1 MRPRQHSLLLAGML
15 ALTVAPAFAERADRN
30 QPVNI
35 EADKATVDERKK
47 IHIFE
52 GKVVLT
58 QGTLEIRGDRLTV
71 TQDGEGFQKGVAT
84 SNNGLAKF
92 KQRRDGSGEYVN
104 GEAQRIEYDGRTQKT
119 YLYNRAHVLSG
130 KDEVR
135 GQFIEYDGYTGQY
148 VVTNSGSP
156 EANTGGGRVRAV
168 IQPKTAAEPPPSDKP
183 PSAPAA
189 DQAGNP
195 PESN

>member
-1 MRPRQHSLLLAGML
+1 MRPRQHSLIIAGLLAL
-15 ALTVAPAFAERADRN
+15 SLTPAMAERADRT

-35 EADKATVDERKK
+35 EANKATVDERKK

-52 GKVVLT
+52 GNVVLT

-71 TQDGEGFQKGVAT
+71 TQDGDGFQKGVAT
-84 SNNGLAKF
+84 SASGLASF

-104 GEAQRIEYDGRTQKT
+104 GQAERIEYDGRSQRT

-156 EANTGGGRVRAV
+156 QANGGSGRVRAV
-168 IQPKTAAEPPPSDKP
+168 IQPKNTPAPADPDT
-183 PSAPAA
+183 SAPAA
-189 DQAGNP
+189 
-195 PESN
+195 ESSGTSTAPN

>member
-1 MRPRQHSLLLAGML
+1 MRPRLHSLLLAGML
-15 ALTVAPAFAERADRN
+15 GLSLAPAFAERADRN

-35 EADKATVDERKK
+35 EANKATVDERKK
-47 IHIFE
+47 IHIFD
-52 GKVVLT
+52 GNVVLT
-58 QGTLEIRGDRLTV
+58 QGTLEIRGDQLTV
-71 TQDGEGFQKGVAT
+71 TQDGDGFQKGVAT
-84 SNNGLAKF
+84 SATGLASF
-92 KQRRDGSGEYVN
+92 KQRRDGSGEYVT
-104 GEAQRIEYDGRTQKT
+104 GQAERIEYDGRTQKT

-156 EANTGGGRVRAV
+156 QANGGSGRVRAV
-168 IQPKTAAEPPPSDKP
+168 IQPKSTAAPASPEAP
-183 PSAPAA
+183 PAA
-189 DQAGNP
+189 PVPAAPGAT